1 MPIRIFF
8 GVSIAVLLSLMIST
22 LMLTHSLV
30 GINDKILETNES
42 LSWLRRIKSDLLSS
56 QVSLKDYFLYGAQI
70 ELQVFENESIH
81 ILTSIDH
88 LKTLIETNALTEA
101 TALDN
106 LQRFLASR
114 FTTQKQ
120 LIAQFRI
127 RNNSPAI
134 LKSLQKHTSDII
146 DLSTNYLA
154 MIEQT
159 ESKELKY
166 FNQRSNRTAQLLVF
180 IIVLGV
186 LLSITLLSIA
196 FRLLSAESHKAMA
209 LAHSLEIAKNE
220 ADKAN
225 QAKGEFLANISHE
238 IRTPLTA
245 ILGFTDL
252 LRKSTL
258 NDRVYLDYLRSIQ
271 ISGKALLGLINDILD
286 LSKLEMGAIKLEP
299 SPVEI
304 RVLVN
309 DLIGVFSLKVREK
322 DILVKLGI
330 DRSVPER
337 LMLDETRLRQI
348 LFNLIGNAV
357 KFTHEGSITV
367 QVAWVESLESRLII
381 SIEDTGIGIPLEDRA
396 KIFEPFVQAANQS
409 QKTYG
414 GSGLGL
420 AISQRLVQSM
430 NGEMTLTST
439 MGMGSRF
446 TVEIPC
452 VRSGD
457 PEKSFQD
464 LNDQSKTSHDGYVV
478 LDKAI
483 PTHIKAE
490 WKKDIIAP
498 ATKYIQTMSVTQLS
512 NWSNTLLEFSTRH
525 NLDEINQIAKQIR
538 DNLNAFSLKEAEA
551 QIRRLIKATSE

>member
-1 MPIRIFF
+1 
-8 GVSIAVLLSLMIST
+8 
-22 LMLTHSLV
+22 MLTHSLV
-30 GINDKILETNES
+30 HINDKILETNES
-42 LSWLRRIKSDLLSS
+42 LSWLRRIKSDLLTS
-56 QVSLKDYFLYGAQI
+56 QVSLKDYFLYGAQV
-70 ELQVFENESIH
+70 ELQAFESESVH

-88 LKTLIETNALTEA
+88 LKTLIETNEVNEA
-101 TALDN
+101 AALDN

-120 LIAQFRI
+120 LIAQFHVRK
-127 RNNSPAI
+127 NSPVI
-134 LKSLQKHTSDII
+134 LNSLQKHTADII
-146 DLSTNYLA
+146 DLSTNYLS

-159 ESKELKY
+159 ETAELKY
-166 FNQRSNRTAQLLVF
+166 FNQQSNRTAQFLVF

-186 LLSITLLSIA
+186 LLSIILLSLA
-196 FRLLSAESHKAMA
+196 FQLLSAESHKAMA

-238 IRTPLTA
+238 IRTPLNA

-271 ISGKALLGLINDILD
+271 ISGKALLSLINDILD
-286 LSKLEMGAIKLEP
+286 LSKLEAGALKLET

-304 RVLVN
+304 RVLIN
-309 DLIGVFSLKVREK
+309 DLISVFSLKVREK

-337 LMLDETRLRQI
+337 VMLDETRLRQI

-357 KFTHEGSITV
+357 KFTHDGSITV
-367 QVAWVESLESRLII
+367 QVAWVEGLESRLII
-381 SIEDTGIGIPLEDRA
+381 SIEDTGIGIPLEDRTR
-396 KIFEPFVQAANQS
+396 IFEPFVQATNQS

-430 NGEMTLTST
+430 NGKMTLSST
-439 MGMGSRF
+439 VGMGSRF
-446 TVEIPC
+446 TIDIPC
-452 VRSGD
+452 HSIGNS
-457 PEKSFQD
+457 EKIFQD
-464 LNDQSKTSHDGYVV
+464 QNDQSKTSHDGYVL

-483 PTHIKAE
+483 PANIKAE
-490 WKKDIIAP
+490 WKKEIISP
-498 ATKYIQTMSVTQLS
+498 AIKCIQTMSVTPLS
-512 NWSNTLLEFSTRH
+512 NWSNKLLEFSTRH
-525 NLDEINQIAKQIR
+525 NLDEINQIARQIR